1 MAEPAITL
9 DKVPAP
15 LQGESATF
23 AKDIDLFAGWLNRL
37 ENPDPILRSE
47 SGGKG
52 LKLYDEVDRDAH
64 AGSVLQTRYLAV
76 IGKEWE
82 VLPAERGVQGA
93 GRPKA
98 QTQEQKIADFVR
110 KCFEDCNFDQFRQ
123 ELLQAILFG
132 FYSGE
137 VLWKV
142 VNGEI
147 VIDRLLAKHPRR
159 FIFTPERE
167 LRLLTL
173 TSMIDGEPVPDRKF
187 VTLTYGSSDNPY
199 GKGLGQSLWWPVWF
213 KKNGI
218 KFWVIFSEKFGSP
231 TAVGKYPSGSTPTQ
245 KSDLLDAITSIQQE
259 TGITIPEGMAID
271 LLEATRTGTVNT
283 YETLCEYMDK
293 QISKRVLGQTATTEG
308 TPGKLG
314 NEQSQQEVRDDITKA
329 DADLLA
335 ECLNN
340 TLVKWLVDL
349 NFGPQAAYPKFWIR
363 CEGEEDLKPLADRD
377 KVLVVDI
384 GLPVGKKYFY
394 ETYAIPEP
402 EDGEELVSVPKPTPP
417 TPPAGLPPA
426 HPGPGASAPAPEPGM
441 TMPPQ
446 FSEAGFTPAQQ
457 AVEDLIDRMAQ
468 KGEALDPLLKPV
480 LSLVANASDYNEIM
494 EKIYGLYPKLDTSH
508 MEELIRQS
516 LFAADLWGYAQARA
530 GKY

>member
-1 MAEPAITL
+1 MADQPAITMTN
-9 DKVPAP
+9 VTP
-15 LQGESATF
+15 LQGEVATF
-23 AKDIDLFAGWLNRL
+23 AKDIDLFAGWLGRL
-37 ENPDPILRSE
+37 ENTDPVLRSE

-76 IGKEWE
+76 VGKEWE
-82 VLPAERGVQGA
+82 VLPAVGA
-93 GRPKA
+93 APRGRPKKE
-98 QTQEQKIADFVR
+98 THEQKIADFVK

-123 ELLQAILFG
+123 ELLQAILYG
-132 FYSGE
+132 FYGGE
-137 VLWKV
+137 VLWKA
-142 VNGEI
+142 VNGQV
-147 VIDRLLAKHPRR
+147 VIGRLLAKHPRR
-159 FIFTPERE
+159 FIFTTERE
-167 LRLLTL
+167 LRLLTM
-173 TSMIDGEPVPDRKF
+173 TNMIDGEPVPDRKF
-187 VTLTYGSSDNPY
+187 VTLSYGSSDNPY

-231 TAVGKYPSGSTPTQ
+231 TAIGKYPPGSTPDQ
-245 KSDLLDAITSIQQE
+245 KNNLLDAITSIQQE
-259 TGITIPEGMAID
+259 TGITIPDGMVIE
-271 LLEATRTGTVNT
+271 LLEAQRTGSVNT

-314 NEQSQQEVRDDITKA
+314 NEESQQEVREDIIKA

-377 KVLVVDI
+377 KILVSDI
-384 GLPVGKKYFY
+384 GLPVSKKYFY

-402 EDGEELVSVPKPTPP
+402 EEGEELISVPIP
-417 TPPAGLPPA
+417 PPAGPPPA
-426 HPGPGASAPAPEPGM
+426 NPGPGGPQPPAGSG
-441 TMPPQ
+441 TPPQ
-446 FSEAGFTPAQQ
+446 FAEEQKFTPAQQ
-457 AVEDLIDRMAQ
+457 TVEDLVERMG
-468 KGEALDPLLKPV
+468 KEGEALDPLLKPV

-494 EKIYGLYPKLDTSH
+494 EKLYGLYPKLDSSH

-516 LFAADLWGYAQARA
+516 LFAADVWGYVQSREN
-530 GKY
+530 KV